1 MYAVI
6 ETGGKQFRVEKGN
19 TISVEKLDAKKGD
32 EITLD
37 KVLLLGGEE
46 RHIGT
51 PYVAGATVRAEVVDQ
66 GRGPKVLVYK
76 RRRRKDSK
84 TMHGHRQY
92 CTFLRIGEISF
103 GAGQTEKGAENGA

>member
-1 MYAVI
+1 MYAII
-6 ETGGKQFRVEKGN
+6 ETGGKQYCVEPGN
-19 TISVEKLDAKKGD
+19 TIAVEKLPAKTGD

-46 RHIGT
+46 RKIGT
-51 PYVAGATVRAEVVDQ
+51 PYVSGASVAAEVVNQ
-66 GRGPKVLVYK
+66 GRTPKVLVYK

-92 CTFLRIGEISF
+92 ATFLRIKQIT
-103 GAGQTEKGAENGA
+103 A